1 MTDTHDTNL
10 PEKPVELE
18 EEKKAAEVSEPATTE
33 TPAEEIV
40 SEKPVEPVQKLTK
53 EEILA
58 KLKEVVAD
66 VENVAKPEIDGLKQS
81 FYKLHNA
88 EQDAARK
95 LFIENGGA
103 AENFVP
109 QTDCVEEEF
118 KNIMSVIKEK
128 RSALTAELEKQKEM
142 NLQVKLSIIEE
153 LKELVESPDDAN
165 KSYTEFK
172 KLQQQWN
179 EVKLVP
185 QAKVNELWKNYQLY
199 VEKFYDLLKLN
210 NEFREY
216 DFKKNLEIKTHLC
229 EAAEKL
235 ADEADVVSAF
245 HQLQKLHQEFRDTGP
260 VAKELRDEIWARFKA
275 ASTTVN
281 RRHQQHFEALKEVEQ
296 HNLDQKTVICEII
309 EAIDYKELTNF
320 ASWES
325 KTQEVIALQNKW
337 KTIGFAPQKMNV
349 KIFERF
355 RKACDEFFR
364 KKGEFFKSLKEGM
377 NENLEKKRA
386 LCEKA
391 EALKDS
397 TDWKA
402 TADELTKLQKEW
414 KTIGPVAKKYSDA
427 VWKRFISACDYFFE
441 QKNKATSSQRSVEQE
456 NLEKKKDIIEKL
468 NAIDDQMDTE
478 EATQLVRDLMKEWN
492 GIGHVPFKEKD
503 RIYKQYHSQVDKLF
517 ERFNISVSNKKLS
530 NFKSTISSIQEG
542 SPQALY
548 REREK
553 LVRAF
558 DNMKNELQ
566 TYENN
571 LGFLTT
577 SSKKGN
583 SLLTEINRKVEK
595 LKADIELV
603 KEKIKVVD
611 ENIKNQG

>member
-296 HNLDQKTVICEII
+296 HTLDQKTVICEII

-456 NLEKKKDIIEKL
+456 NLEKKKAIIEKL
-468 NAIDDQMDTE
+468 NAINDQMDTE

-517 ERFNISVSNKKLS
+517 EHFNISVSNKKLS

>member
-10 PEKPVELE
+10 PDKPVELE
-18 EEKKAAEVSEPATTE
+18 EDKKTAEVSEPATTE

-456 NLEKKKDIIEKL
+456 NLEQKKNIIEKL

-478 EATQLVRDLMKEWN
+478 GATQLVRDLMKEWN
-492 GIGHVPFKEKD
+492 GVGHVPFKEKD
-503 RIYKQYHSQVDKLF
+503 RIYKQYHSQIDKLF
-517 ERFNISVSNKKLS
+517 ERFNISASNKKLS

>member
-456 NLEKKKDIIEKL
+456 NLEKKKAIIEKL

-503 RIYKQYHSQVDKLF
+503 RIYKQYHSQIDKLF
-517 ERFNISVSNKKLS
+517 ERFNISASNKKLS

>member
-109 QTDCVEEEF
+109 QTDSVEEEF

-364 KKGEFFKSLKEGM
+364 KKGEFFKTLKEGM

-456 NLEKKKDIIEKL
+456 NLEQKKNIIEKL

-517 ERFNISVSNKKLS
+517 ERFNISASNKKLS

>member
-18 EEKKAAEVSEPATTE
+18 EEKKTAEVSEPATTE

-456 NLEKKKDIIEKL
+456 NLEQKKAIIEKL

-517 ERFNISVSNKKLS
+517 EHFNISVSNKKLS

>member
-18 EEKKAAEVSEPATTE
+18 EEKKTAEVSEPATTE

-456 NLEKKKDIIEKL
+456 NLEKKKAIIEKL

-492 GIGHVPFKEKD
+492 GVGHVPFKEKD

-517 ERFNISVSNKKLS
+517 EHFNISVSNKKLS

>member
-18 EEKKAAEVSEPATTE
+18 EEKKTAEVSEPATTE

-456 NLEKKKDIIEKL
+456 NLEQKKAIIEKL

-517 ERFNISVSNKKLS
+517 ERFNISASNKKLS

>member
-109 QTDCVEEEF
+109 QTDSVEEEF

-364 KKGEFFKSLKEGM
+364 KKGEFFKTLKEGM

-456 NLEKKKDIIEKL
+456 NLEQKKNIIEKL

-478 EATQLVRDLMKEWN
+478 GATQLVRDLMKEWN
-492 GIGHVPFKEKD
+492 GVGHVPFKEKD
-503 RIYKQYHSQVDKLF
+503 RIYKQYHSQIDKLF
-517 ERFNISVSNKKLS
+517 ERFNISASNKKLS

>member
-1 MTDTHDTNL
+1 MDSNETNRPL
-10 PEKPVELE
+10 TEVPMDKTPETL
-18 EEKKAAEVSEPATTE
+18 VSSPAQ
-33 TPAEEIV
+33 AEENNTMYV
-40 SEKPVEPVQKLTK
+40 PKQTK
-53 EEILA
+53 EEVI
-58 KLKEVVAD
+58 KRLKELNEDACNAD
-66 VENVAKPEIDGLKQS
+66 KQELDLLKQT
-81 FYKLHNA
+81 FYKLHKA
-88 EQDAARK
+88 EQETARK
-95 LFIENGGA
+95 TFIEAGGA
-103 AENFVP
+103 PEAFVMP
-109 QTDCVEEEF
+109 SDDSESRF
-118 KNIMSVIKEK
+118 KEAMSSIKEK
-128 RSALTAELEKQKEM
+128 RSAMLAEQEKEKEE
-142 NLQVKLSIIEE
+142 NLQKKLAIIEK
-153 LKELVESPDDAN
+153 LKELSESHDDAN
-165 KSYTEFK
+165 KAYNEFK
-172 KLQQQWN
+172 KLQQEWN
-179 EVKLVP
+179 EIKQVP
-185 QAKVNELWKNYQLY
+185 AAKINELWKNYQLY
-199 VEKFYDLLKLN
+199 AEKFYDLIKLN

-337 KTIGFAPQKMNV
+337 KTIGFVPQKMNV

-456 NLEKKKDIIEKL
+456 NLEQKKAIIEKL

-517 ERFNISVSNKKLS
+517 ERFNISASNKKLS

>member
-364 KKGEFFKSLKEGM
+364 KKGEFFKTLKEGM

-456 NLEKKKDIIEKL
+456 NLEKKKNIIEKL

-478 EATQLVRDLMKEWN
+478 GATQLVRDLMKEWN

-517 ERFNISVSNKKLS
+517 ERFNISASNKKLS